1 MHQLIIALLAASPRL
16 TSWVAK
22 NPQVPGA
29 VSVPG
34 PMARSVDD
42 LRVVL
47 EAIQGPDGVDSEV
60 PPVPWSDASAVER
73 RDLRV
78 ATVPPLAEFEV
89 QKEIRSALDTLT
101 EELRAN
107 GAQVT
112 PCVADVDLKEQ
123 VQLGDQLFWCI
134 ANTFESQE
142 DVPSATLETYLGY
155 LDRRDTLIVEVG
167 RLLHRVGCSPPCS
180 RSHDGLPPL
189 IREHCVDGGG
199 EFECPVSSHR
209 LPRDS
214 PAPGG

>member
-1 MHQLIIALLAASPRL
+1 
-16 TSWVAK
+16 
-22 NPQVPGA
+22 
-29 VSVPG
+29 
-34 PMARSVDD
+34 MARSVDD

-155 LDRRDTLIVEVG
+155 LDRRDTLIARWDDFFTEWDVLLLAAGPTTAFLHSSENTALTEEVNLNVLSPVTGCPAIVLPLGVDDQGVAIRRRTDGTTLG
-167 RLLHRVGCSPPCS
+167 R
-180 RSHDGLPPL
+180 
-189 IREHCVDGGG
+189 
-199 EFECPVSSHR
+199 
-209 LPRDS
+209 
-214 PAPGG
+214 